1 MVASIWASKS
11 AWSSTA
17 PCRVTCMGLQT
28 VGLCLHTAVPSAEKY
43 SRQNLFQHS
52 ILEMCLF
59 CPSCIALVSGLSSP
73 TASRSVVSVSYTQ
86 SCVSTPMGWTY
97 LVLHHSDSL
106 ALNFIGYFFFFLV
119 AFYYLVLLD
128 CTLRSRGRKG
138 LYSLGLFTACGGVL
152 SWEAGGSASLAWLRS
167 PVGSANRKV
176 WMFKFSSQLPASSF
190 VALTIC
196 CNGKAV
202 FKQNIHMWVLDD
214 TEMSQGM
221 NE

>member
-1 MVASIWASKS
+1 MESSCPVVASIWASKS

-86 SCVSTPMGWTY
+86 SCVSTPVGWTY

-106 ALNFIGYFFFFLV
+106 ALNFIGYFFFF
-119 AFYYLVLLD
+119 FGSLLLP
-128 CTLRSRGRKG
+128 CATG
-138 LYSLGLFTACGGVL
+138 LHFEV
-152 SWEAGGSASLAWLRS
+152 
-167 PVGSANRKV
+167 
-176 WMFKFSSQLPASSF
+176 
-190 VALTIC
+190 
-196 CNGKAV
+196 
-202 FKQNIHMWVLDD
+202 
-214 TEMSQGM
+214 
-221 NE
+221 